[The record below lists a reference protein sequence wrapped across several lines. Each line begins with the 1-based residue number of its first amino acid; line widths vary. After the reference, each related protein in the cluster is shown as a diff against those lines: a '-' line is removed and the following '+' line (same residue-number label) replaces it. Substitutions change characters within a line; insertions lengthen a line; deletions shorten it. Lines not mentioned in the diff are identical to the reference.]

1 MTIRRWLGV
10 CAAAVLIV
18 SPAAAQQQS
27 PEEVAQAYFAHF
39 RAGEMDRVTALTHPS
54 TLESF
59 RTFMLEMLGDEI
71 QEHERFGGRTDL
83 ATMPAD
89 SFYLAFIEADD
100 DDDGMDVVF
109 QTLEVQPLG
118 HVMQGDSVAHV
129 VYSARIA
136 LMDHPTAQTMVLTM
150 RRHRNAWL
158 VDPGEGMMGLIGG
171 LMPLMM
177 SAGMQAGMLNRFED
191 DDSDWDDDIDH
202 DADMDEA
209 DEYIDEDEDDD
220 EDDDEGDDEDEDD
233 NDDEDNDEDDD
244 DDDPPAV

>member
-1 MTIRRWLGV
+1 MTIRRWLGA

-18 SPAAAQQQS
+18 PPAAAQQQS

-39 RAGEMDRVTALTHPS
+39 RAGEMDRVTALTHPR

-59 RTFMLEMLGDEI
+59 RTFMLGMLGDEI
-71 QEHERFGGRTDL
+71 QEHERFEGRTDL

-89 SFYLAFIEADD
+89 SFYLAFIEPDD
-100 DDDGMDVVF
+100 DDEGIDVMF

-129 VYSARIA
+129 VYTARVA
-136 LMDHPTAQTMVLTM
+136 LMDQPTAQTMVLTL

-177 SAGMQAGMLNRFED
+177 SAGMQAGMLNRFGD
-191 DDSDWDDDIDH
+191 DDSGWDD

-209 DEYIDEDEDDD
+209 DEYIDDEDEDDDD
-220 EDDDEGDDEDEDD
+220 EDDDEDEDDEDD
-233 NDDEDNDEDDD
+233 DDEDD